1 MKKLFTILSLSALVV
16 GGVSAQRVAG
26 GALFSME
33 NPLKTTSSSM
43 DKAPFDTLTP
53 PVRTGCSGDSI
64 FVLGAL
70 DENDEYAGFITGT
83 NGFGDKEKAQSFTN
97 ASPGKVIAAF
107 GAVGFKSGAG
117 SYSAKVYGL
126 SGGLPS
132 GAALG
137 TSAPGAYPAASVVVF
152 VFGTPVS
159 VPASDFV
166 VSVPV
171 TGAPGDTIAL
181 ASSRFGCGN
190 LQSFELW
197 SDDTWHT
204 IDDAWGADLDI
215 QLGVI
220 VDRAVT
226 FGISEANMPSA
237 GIAPNPAVD
246 FTMIGYNTKEN
257 GNVVIKVTNLAG
269 QTVMLLNEGA
279 KQAGTYTRIVDVNPL
294 AAGTYLYEVS
304 CNGKAVTGRLVVAK

>member
-26 GALFSME
+26 GVLFSME
-33 NPLKTTSSSM
+33 NPFQVSSSM
-43 DKAPFDTLTP
+43 DKAPFDTLRP
-53 PVRTGCSGDSI
+53 PVRSGCSGDSV
-64 FVLGAL
+64 FVLGGL
-70 DENDEYAGFITGT
+70 DENGDYAGYITGT

-97 ASPGKVIAAF
+97 TSPGQVIAAF
-107 GAVGFKSGAG
+107 GSVGFKSGTG
-117 SYSAKVYGL
+117 SYSAKIYGL

-137 TSAPGAYPAASVVVF
+137 TSAPGAYPVPAAAVF
-152 VFGTPVS
+152 VFPTPVS

-171 TGAPGDTIAL
+171 TGAPGDTIAFL
-181 ASSRFGCGN
+181 SSRFGCGN

-197 SDDTWHT
+197 GNDTWHT
-204 IDDAWGADLDI
+204 INAAWGDDLDI

-220 VDRAVT
+220 VDRGVT
-226 FGISEANMPSA
+226 FGVSEASMPSA
-237 GIAPNPAVD
+237 GISPNPAVD
-246 FTMIGYNTKEN
+246 FTLIGYNTKEN

-279 KQAGTYTRIVDVNPL
+279 KQAGTYTRMVDVNPL